1 MPAILYTRQYLSKTH
16 SEYNPRGILLI
27 PHSQNASEEFVFL
40 FFKTLFQYRSCI
52 YVTKIPV
59 GAVFSSVPVGSL
71 EELDQDLYPD
81 QLQNVSW
88 DSLAFW
94 SVSHLLTISRG
105 GF

>member
-27 PHSQNASEEFVFL
+27 PHSQNASEEFVF
-40 FFKTLFQYRSCI
+40 QYRSCI
-52 YVTKIPV
+52 YVTKIPE
-59 GAVFSSVPVGSL
+59 GGVFSSVPVGSF
-71 EELDQDLYPD
+71 EGLDRDLYPD

-88 DSLAFW
+88 DLLAFW
-94 SVSHLLTISRG
+94 SVFHLLTTSRG